1 MKPWEKILHLTLNA
15 NSYIKNVHSDNMH
28 RNYIGSMK
36 DLTFILGYN
45 FRIPHYTHAD
55 IKQKANI
62 QTAEQFE

>member
-15 NSYIKNVHSDNMH
+15 MSYVKNVDSDNMH
-28 RNYIGSMK
+28 RHIGSMK
-36 DLTFILGYN
+36 DLTFILGYH

-62 QTAEQFE
+62 QTSEQFE